1 MVIAAVASPYNFNS
15 NEAPMTNRQ
24 SSVILPRTFMGVYR
38 TTLICMCF
46 SIHVAAKEPSNP
58 DSVLYKQKVSR
69 DDQFFRKMFAP
80 RRGMLA
86 IKKDSVTFTTKRQR
100 SSWLNF
106 SLSYD
111 EIEYVKRVFWTPN
124 RTKIKAKNGET
135 YRLFTYKRG
144 KIIKFIRAKL

>member
-1 MVIAAVASPYNFNS
+1 MRTCLVALFCMHFSIQIAARAPY
-15 NEAPMTNRQ
+15 T
-24 SSVILPRTFMGVYR
+24 
-38 TTLICMCF
+38 
-46 SIHVAAKEPSNP
+46 P

-69 DDQFFRKMFAP
+69 DDQFFKKMLAP
-80 RRGMLA
+80 RRGTLA
-86 IKKDSVTFTTKRQR
+86 IKNDSVTFTTKRQS

-106 SLSYD
+106 SLSYN

-124 RTKIKAKNGET
+124 RTKIKAKNGKS